1 MAPVSVQEE
10 YRSPS
15 TADTPTM
22 FPSSQ
27 IFPNSRPDVSTSVAT
42 YGHRKNVCIG
52 KDQHPVSILSLV
64 ATDSPTWQ
72 KAACF
77 NELSDTAKNL
87 SDSAYSVADILS
99 FLSDELPSNTSAAY
113 QESTRVTCNI
123 LACVYNVSLLNPT
136 SCFISKG
143 NTVSLVNMHDL
154 DKGAEGIAF
163 F

>member
-1 MAPVSVQEE
+1 MAPVSIKEE
-10 YRSPS
+10 YCSPS
-15 TADTPTM
+15 TADIPTM

-27 IFPNSRPDVSTSVAT
+27 MFSNSPPVVPTSVST
-42 YGHRKNVCIG
+42 YGQRKNVCIG

-87 SDSAYSVADILS
+87 SDSAYGVADILS
-99 FLSDELPSNTSAAY
+99 FLSDELPIDTSAAY

-136 SCFISKG
+136 SCFNSKG
-143 NTVSLVNMHDL
+143 NTVSLVDMHDL
-154 DKGAEGIAF
+154 DKRAEGIAF